1 MNRLSLGAWQT
12 EPLLAE
18 MPMARTRMKKT
29 TRMPVY
35 LPQRE
40 LYEELGA
47 VITAADTDPHSPIG
61 HVVEHGS
68 GNGARAILYKA

>member
-1 MNRLSLGAWQT
+1 MNRFSLGAWQT

-40 LYEELGA
+40 LYEELG
-47 VITAADTDPHSPIG
+47 
-61 HVVEHGS
+61 
-68 GNGARAILYKA
+68 